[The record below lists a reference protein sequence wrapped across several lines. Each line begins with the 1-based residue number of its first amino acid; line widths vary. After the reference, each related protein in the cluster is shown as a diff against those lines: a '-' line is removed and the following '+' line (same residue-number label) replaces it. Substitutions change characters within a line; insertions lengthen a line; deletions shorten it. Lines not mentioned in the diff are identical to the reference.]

1 MHKGNMARMPV
12 VFLGLT
18 KLLALLIFWVISFIN
33 INQQYDYIVMYM
45 YLFNLSGSNS

>member
-33 INQQYDYIVMYM
+33 INQQYDYIVMY
-45 YLFNLSGSNS
+45 LFNLSGSNS